1 MLKLVFFSIF
11 PRGRVEEF
19 SRTLCAEAQ
28 YNELGELHAQRGIF
42 MKFAKIQQIVA
53 DNPFTLFLILVLLLL
68 ADSTGP
74 VRPKNEKLKER
85 C

>member
-1 MLKLVFFSIF
+1 
-11 PRGRVEEF
+11 
-19 SRTLCAEAQ
+19 
-28 YNELGELHAQRGIF
+28 